1 MTNDQITLKIL
12 SERIQRRRDAGDH
25 EADAMAF
32 VAGELSM
39 MLATVTN
46 LAMTHNHKDARGY
59 LLSQLRESPQG
70 RAVQTVEPEKYSRMG
85 YGGN

>member
-32 VAGELSM
+32 VAGELSE
-39 MLATVTN
+39 MLA
-46 LAMTHNHKDARGY
+46 
-59 LLSQLRESPQG
+59 
-70 RAVQTVEPEKYSRMG
+70 RAVDIAMSDDPKAAQYYLIEQLKKSPPTPPAEAQGSRMG

>member
-1 MTNDQITLKIL
+1 MTNEEITLKIL

-46 LAMTHNHKDARGY
+46 IAMSDHPEDAQHY
-59 LLSQLRESPQG
+59 LLSQLRESPKG
-70 RAVQTVEPEKYSRMG
+70 RADQTIEPEKYSRMG
-85 YGGN
+85 YGGS